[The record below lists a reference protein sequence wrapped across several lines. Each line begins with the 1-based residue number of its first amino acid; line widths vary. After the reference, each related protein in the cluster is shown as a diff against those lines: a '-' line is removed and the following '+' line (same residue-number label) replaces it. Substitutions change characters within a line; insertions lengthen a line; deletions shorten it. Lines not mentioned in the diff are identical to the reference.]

1 MRSCL
6 PQLNNRS
13 LFDTRVTREGE
24 RFMDLTQR
32 FNKQVYKIAVSTIRQ
47 FDEQVSSIEGI
58 LKLTLGE
65 PDFNTPEHVKTAA
78 HQAIDDNFSHY
89 SGMAGLTDVREA
101 AALFMQEKYGV
112 RYDAASE
119 VLVTVGATEA
129 ISASLLAIL
138 EPGDKLLMP
147 APIYPGY
154 EPVIT
159 LANAEPVY
167 IDTRSN
173 NFVLT
178 PQMIEDAM
186 AEHGDQVKAIILNYP
201 SNPTGVTYNREEVKA
216 IADVVKKYPIFV
228 ISDEIYSELTYEDE
242 HVSIAEFIP
251 EQTILING
259 LSKSHAM
266 TGWRIGFIFGPN
278 VLIAEI
284 IKVHQYLVTAA
295 STISQKAAVRALIEG
310 IHDAAVMKEEYRER
324 RDFVY
329 EQMTNIGFEVARPN
343 GAFYIFA
350 KIPEGYEQDSMK
362 FCVDLAQKQAI
373 AIIPG
378 IAFGQEGEGY
388 VRISYAA
395 DLDTLKEAMRR
406 IANYMQA

>member
-1 MRSCL
+1 
-6 PQLNNRS
+6 
-13 LFDTRVTREGE
+13 
-24 RFMDLTQR
+24 MDLTKR
-32 FNKQVYKIAVSTIRQ
+32 FNKQVGKIAVSMIRQ
-47 FDEQVSSIEGI
+47 FDEQVTDIEGI
-58 LKLTLGE
+58 IKLTLGE

-78 HQAIDDNFSHY
+78 HDAINANFSHY

-101 AALFMQEKYGV
+101 ATFFMKEKYGV
-112 RYDAASE
+112 SYQPASE

-129 ISASLLAIL
+129 ISASLLSIL
-138 EPGDKLLMP
+138 EPGDKVLMP

-159 LANAEPVY
+159 LAQAEPIY
-167 IDTRSN
+167 IDTTSN
-173 NFVLT
+173 HFVLT
-178 PQMIEDAM
+178 PAMIEAAM
-186 AEHGDQVKAIILNYP
+186 LEHGDQVKAIILNYP
-201 SNPTGVTYNREEVKA
+201 SNPTGVTYNREEVQA
-216 IADVVKKYPIFV
+216 IATVLKKYPIFV
-228 ISDEIYSELTYEDE
+228 ISDEIYSELTYEDQ

-266 TGWRIGFIFGPN
+266 TGWRIGFIFGPEK
-278 VLIAEI
+278 LIAEI

-295 STISQKAAVRALIEG
+295 STISQKAAVRALVEG
-310 IHDAAVMKEEYRER
+310 MNDAAVMKEEYRER

-329 EQMTNIGFEVARPN
+329 EQMTSFGFEVARPN

-350 KIPEGYEQDSMK
+350 KIPSGYEQDSMK
-362 FCVDLAQKQAI
+362 FCVDLALQQAV

-378 IAFGQEGEGY
+378 VAFGKEAQGY

-395 DLDTLKEAMRR
+395 DMATLKEAMRR
-406 IANYMQA
+406 IGTYIKTNS

>member
-1 MRSCL
+1 
-6 PQLNNRS
+6 
-13 LFDTRVTREGE
+13 
-24 RFMDLTQR
+24 MDLTKR

-47 FDEQVSSIEGI
+47 FDEQVSDIEDI
-58 LKLTLGE
+58 IKLTLGE

-78 HQAIDDNFSHY
+78 HDAIENNFSHY
-89 SGMAGLTDVREA
+89 SGMSGLMDVREA
-101 AALFMQEKYGV
+101 ATFFMKEKYGV
-112 RYDAASE
+112 SYQPASE

-129 ISASLLAIL
+129 ISASLLSIL
-138 EPGDKLLMP
+138 EPGDKVLMP

-159 LANAEPVY
+159 LAQAEPIY
-167 IDTRSN
+167 IDTTSN
-173 NFVLT
+173 DFVLT
-178 PQMIEDAM
+178 PEMIELAM
-186 AEHGDQVKAIILNYP
+186 SEHGDQVKAIILNYP

-216 IADVVKKYPIFV
+216 IADVLKNYSIFV
-228 ISDEIYSELTYEDE
+228 ISDEIYSELTYEDQ

-266 TGWRIGFIFGPN
+266 TGWRIGFIFGPEN
-278 VLIAEI
+278 LIAEI

-295 STISQKAAVRALIEG
+295 STISQKAAVRALVEG
-310 IHDAAVMKEEYRER
+310 MNDAAVMKEEYRER

-329 EQMTNIGFEVARPN
+329 EQMTSFGFEVARPN

-350 KIPEGYEQDSMK
+350 KIPAGYQQDSMK
-362 FCVDLAQKQAI
+362 FCVDLAKQEAV

-378 IAFGQEGEGY
+378 VAFGKEAEGY

-395 DLDTLKEAMRR
+395 DLATLKEAMKR
-406 IANYMQA
+406 IGYYIKTNS

>member
-1 MRSCL
+1 
-6 PQLNNRS
+6 
-13 LFDTRVTREGE
+13 
-24 RFMDLTQR
+24 MDLTKK

-47 FDEQVSSIEGI
+47 FDEQVTNIEGI
-58 LKLTLGE
+58 IKLTLGE

-78 HQAIDDNFSHY
+78 RDAIDNNFSHY

-101 AALFMQEKYGV
+101 ATFFMKEKYGV
-112 RYDAASE
+112 SYQPASE

-129 ISASLLAIL
+129 ISASLLSIL
-138 EPGDKLLMP
+138 EPGDKVLMP

-159 LANAEPVY
+159 LAQAEPIY
-167 IDTRSN
+167 IDTTSN
-173 NFVLT
+173 DFVLT
-178 PQMIEDAM
+178 PEMIEAAM
-186 AEHGDQVKAIILNYP
+186 LEHGDQVKAIILNYP

-216 IADVVKKYPIFV
+216 IAEVLKNYSIFV
-228 ISDEIYSELTYEDE
+228 ISDEIYSELTYEDQ

-251 EQTILING
+251 DQTILING

-266 TGWRIGFIFGPN
+266 TGWRIGFIFGPEN
-278 VLIAEI
+278 LIAEI

-295 STISQKAAVRALIEG
+295 STISQKAAVRALVEG
-310 IHDAAVMKEEYRER
+310 MNDAAVMKEEYRER

-329 EQMTNIGFEVARPN
+329 EQMTSLGFEVARPN

-350 KIPEGYEQDSMK
+350 KIPAGYEQDSMK
-362 FCVDLAQKQAI
+362 FCVDLAQQQAI

-378 IAFGQEGEGY
+378 VAFGKEAEGY

-395 DLDTLKEAMRR
+395 DLATLKEAMKR
-406 IANYMQA
+406 IENYIKTNS